1 MLPEYRFDYRKAKR
15 NRFAR
20 GGVSRVVVVLDPDI
34 AEVFRT
40 PESVNVVLRALMTT
54 MPRDSQAGES
64 FFTEN
69 LSSLRTEIQGRV
81 ASGLGFIL
89 GELSITPGELEPV
102 DSLRLEE
109 AIEQCWQGY
118 NTLKGFGAA
127 ELMALNNL
135 IYCLASQGDHS
146 YREFVLD
153 KARELKETGEK
164 HDNPRLL
171 LTYCR
176 AILRYG
182 GSEEELNE
190 MRNIAGVI
198 AASRKFPQRLRR
210 EAKLYLRSEL

>member
-1 MLPEYRFDYRKAKR
+1 MLPEYRLDYRKAKP

-20 GGVSRVVVVLDPDI
+20 GGASRVVVVLDPDI

-40 PESVNVVLRALMTT
+40 PESVNAVLRALMTT
-54 MPRDSQAGES
+54 MPRGSRARENS
-64 FFTEN
+64 LVNEN
-69 LSSLRTEIQGRV
+69 LSRLRTEIQGRV
-81 ASGLGFIL
+81 TSGLGFIL

-118 NTLKGFGAA
+118 NTLRGFGAA
-127 ELMALNNL
+127 ESMALNNL
-135 IYCLASQGDHS
+135 IYYLASQGDHS
-146 YREFVLD
+146 HREFVLD
-153 KARELKETGEK
+153 KARELKEAGKK

-182 GSEEELNE
+182 GSEDEMNE
-190 MRNIAGVI
+190 VRNIAGGI

-210 EAKLYLRSEL
+210 EAKLYLQ